1 MKNNKGIQWKNIYY
15 MLCYCIDELQYFKEN
30 LIKQEDVT
38 GTHDLLAQLLVNSF
52 ELLYR
57 NGYIKKYRSETIT
70 TSRPHGRL
78 DIAESI
84 CTGAYA
90 KGNLLCHIDTLDSNN
105 KINQIIKA
113 AFNVLILSNSKI
125 DEKISESIMAS
136 MYKYR
141 DMLKHVDNIEVSHQI
156 LNQKID
162 IPEWYKP
169 IFAVCKMI
177 LNDWLALDESG
188 NIRLLDLNDN
198 ERLCYIWEKFV
209 RHLLSNI
216 LKNKY
221 EVSKPIYRITA
232 KKSINPDILVHK
244 NSKNKVVVADC
255 KWYEF
260 TNKTNN
266 NMYQAI
272 AYGDTVSNKYSDKDV
287 TSILLYASSV
297 STEMIDKSDRDEN
310 EGRFLVEEWQVNV
323 NQSFDLIKMDIENI
337 ITNHLD

>member
-15 MLCYCIDELQYFKEN
+15 MLCYCVDELQYFKEN

-52 ELLYR
+52 ELLYK

-78 DIAESI
+78 DVAESI
-84 CTGAYA
+84 CTGDYA
-90 KGNLLCHIDTLDSNN
+90 KGNLVCHIDTLDSNN

-125 DEKISESIMAS
+125 DEKISENIMTY

-141 DMLKHVDNIEVSHQI
+141 DMLKHVDNIEVSHQL

-188 NIRLLDLNDN
+188 NIRLLDLNDDK
-198 ERLCYIWEKFV
+198 RLGYIWQKYLIAIIRKEMQGYNVKSTSWVPAGSEGVGDSRIDILIEKLDLTDVLIVDAKFYNKSKASK
-209 RHLLSNI
+209 SNI
-216 LKNKY
+216 AQVNLYCTEYNELFFRKANG
-221 EVSKPIYRITA
+221 
-232 KKSINPDILVHK
+232 
-244 NSKNKVVVADC
+244 
-255 KWYEF
+255 
-260 TNKTNN
+260 
-266 NMYQAI
+266 M
-272 AYGDTVSNKYSDKDV
+272 
-287 TSILLYASSV
+287 LLYAAVVDAETQIQHFYRDNRVIKSYSININ
-297 STEMIDKSDRDEN
+297 TEKELMEASIVKIIKEN
-310 EGRFLVEEWQVNV
+310 L
-323 NQSFDLIKMDIENI
+323 S
-337 ITNHLD
+337 